1 MVRREKG
8 RGKEKGKGREG
19 RRKEGE
25 KKERS
30 TLVISAMEEMTKLD
44 LMKSVWL
51 YDQHWFFRWCSLKLK
66 LKKENRKACIMNN
79 H

>member
-51 YDQHWFFRWCSLKLK
+51 YDQHWFFRQCSLKLK
-66 LKKENRKACIMNN
+66 LKKGKRKACIMNN